1 MGQSVAGVPYGADM
15 STSVGQR
22 ALGSEPH
29 STTGVPR
36 SIGLR
41 RVAVR
46 IAQSL
51 WMRDRAVAELRWAAV
66 TLLAMAVLAFL
77 GKALDPADHAYDRAL
92 LLDAPLAVAAIAL
105 AWSHRAPGL
114 MARPAVRMALG
125 PAVVVVGM
133 MGAGPI
139 DVITL
144 ATPPA
149 AWLVW
154 LAVMFS
160 AVTPGFP
167 IALVTLLGVTIG
179 TWIGH
184 EVAIR
189 DGGYDIVRDEF
200 MIGSAVVYLTAT
212 GMFVVVRVAA
222 AAEDRAARLAAR
234 LRRRFDDLETLERI
248 VRRFDGSR
256 PVREVIQGVVDDV
269 STAFEIAL
277 VSIYLPEGERRLTMV
292 GVAGYHTPF
301 HVIDIGRGVIGR
313 AASTRETQFVPDVL
327 QDPDYRAARDD
338 VRNEVA
344 VPIVHG
350 DELLGV
356 INFEGTLR
364 HPLGTAHVAVA
375 EMLGR
380 SIAASLRSARLD
392 DERRARLHAIERVLV
407 VSRGLLSDLDRRRTV
422 GAVVDA
428 AVDLLSA
435 DRVIVAG
442 RGRDGIFWLEGDS
455 SDPRDGTWRPRALG
469 PGDAE
474 ALEAIDLGAP
484 VVRTGLPGT
493 LQEAGAV
500 ATSTMALPIRVA
512 DDVVAILVATRPV
525 DAPPFSELERLIGD
539 LLVTQIGV
547 ALHNADR
554 HATVSDA
561 AVRDPLTG
569 LLNRRFFDEAVEAAF
584 ATARRTGSPL
594 SLIVLDLD
602 RFSAVNNE
610 HGHSTG
616 DAVLRRVARAM
627 AEAVRTGDVVARY
640 GGEEFVVI
648 APGTATDEAVAVAER
663 IRETVAGTNGARG
676 DGPSVAITVS
686 AGVASLLGD
695 ELDGKA
701 LFRAADSALLA
712 AKRAGRD
719 RVIAV

>member
-1 MGQSVAGVPYGADM
+1 M
-15 STSVGQR
+15 
-22 ALGSEPH
+22 
-29 STTGVPR
+29 
-36 SIGLR
+36 GLR
-41 RVAVR
+41 RVAVQV
-46 IAQSL
+46 AHSL
-51 WMRDRAVAELRWAAV
+51 WMHDRAVAELRWAAV
-66 TLLAMAVLAFL
+66 TLLAMAILAFV
-77 GKALDPADHAYDRAL
+77 GKAVDPSDAAYDRAL

-105 AWSHRAPGL
+105 AWSHRARDV
-114 MARPAVRMALG
+114 MARSAIRTALG
-125 PAVVVVGM
+125 PGVVVVAMLGV
-133 MGAGPI
+133 GSI
-139 DVITL
+139 DLVTL
-144 ATPPA
+144 AMPSA
-149 AWLVW
+149 GWLVW
-154 LAVMFS
+154 LALMFA

-167 IALVTLLGVTIG
+167 LALMTLLGATIG

-184 EVAIR
+184 ELTVR
-189 DGGYDIVRDEF
+189 DGGYEVVRDEF
-200 MIGSAVVYLTAT
+200 IIGSAVLAVASI

-256 PVREVIQGVVDDV
+256 PVREVIQAVVDDV

-292 GVAGYHTPF
+292 GVAGYHSPF

-364 HPLGTAHVAVA
+364 RPLGTTHVAVA

-392 DERRARLHAIERVLV
+392 DERRDRLHAIERVLI

-422 GAVVDA
+422 DAVVDA

-435 DRVIVAG
+435 DRVFVAG
-442 RGRDGIFWLEGDS
+442 RGRDGIFRQEGDS
-455 SDPRDGTWRPRALG
+455 SDPGDGTWRSRALE
-469 PGDAE
+469 PGDIE
-474 ALEAIDLGAP
+474 ALEAIDRGAS
-484 VVRTGLPGT
+484 VVRTSSPGVRGT
-493 LQEAGAV
+493 DPGASGV

-512 DDVVAILVATRPV
+512 DEVVAILVATRPAE
-525 DAPPFSELERLIGD
+525 DPPFSELERLIGD

-616 DAVLRRVARAM
+616 DAVLRRVAKAM
-627 AEAVRTGDVVARY
+627 AESVRTGDVVARY

-648 APGTATDEAVAVAER
+648 APGTSTDEAVAVAER
-663 IRETVAGTNGARG
+663 IRDAVAGGYGSGA
-676 DGPSVAITVS
+676 DLPSVAITVS

>member
-1 MGQSVAGVPYGADM
+1 M
-15 STSVGQR
+15 STSIGPRVVDPAQ
-22 ALGSEPH
+22 AMADLGL
-29 STTGVPR
+29 R
-36 SIGLR
+36 SMGLR
-41 RVAVR
+41 RFAVR
-46 IAQSL
+46 LAESL
-51 WMRDRAVAELRWAAV
+51 WMRDRAVAELRWAAITV
-66 TLLAMAVLAFL
+66 LAMAVLGFL
-77 GKALDPADHAYDRAL
+77 GKALDPAEHGFDRAL
-92 LLDAPLAVAAIAL
+92 LTAAPLAAALIAL
-105 AWSHRAPGL
+105 AWSGRAAGL
-114 MARPAVRMALG
+114 MANRRIRLGLG
-125 PAVVVVGM
+125 PAVVIVGM
-133 MGAGPI
+133 FSAGSI
-139 DVITL
+139 DVVTL
-144 ATPPA
+144 ATPSA
-149 AWLVW
+149 ATLAWLA
-154 LAVMFS
+154 LTFA
-160 AVTPGFP
+160 AVTPGYP
-167 IALVTLLGVTIG
+167 LALAIMIGSTIG
-179 TWIGH
+179 VWIGH
-184 EVAIR
+184 EFIVPNGT
-189 DGGYDIVRDEF
+189 DVVRDEF
-200 MIGSAVVYLTAT
+200 LVGSAVVYLATT
-212 GMFVVVRVAA
+212 GMFVVVRIAT

-234 LRRRFDDLETLERI
+234 LRRRFDDLEVLERI

-256 PVREVIQGVVDDV
+256 PVREVIQTVVDDV
-269 STAFEIAL
+269 STAFDIAL

-292 GVAGYHTPF
+292 GVAGYHSPF
-301 HVIDIGRGVIGR
+301 HVIDLGRGVIGR
-313 AASTRETQFVPDVL
+313 AASTRQTQFVPDVL

-350 DELLGV
+350 EELLGV

-364 HPLGTAHVAVA
+364 YPLGTAHVAVA

-392 DERRARLHAIERVLV
+392 EERRARLHAIERVLV

-428 AVDLLSA
+428 AVDLLRA
-435 DRVIVAG
+435 DRVFVAG
-442 RGRDGIFWLEGDS
+442 RGRDGTFRLEGDS
-455 SDPRDGTWRPRALG
+455 SDPGDGTWRSRALER
-469 PGDAE
+469 GDTE
-474 ALEAIDLGAP
+474 ALAAIAQGVP
-484 VVRTGLPGT
+484 VVRAMVPGPIQPGGT
-493 LQEAGAV
+493 V

-512 DDVVAILVATRPV
+512 DEVVAILVANRPA
-525 DAPPFSELERLIGD
+525 DEPPFSELDRLIGD

-569 LLNRRFFDEAVEAAF
+569 LLNRRFFDEAVETAF

-610 HGHSTG
+610 HGHSAG

-627 AEAVRTGDVVARY
+627 ADSVRNGDVVARY

-648 APGTATDEAVAVAER
+648 SPCTSTEEAVVVAER
-663 IRETVAGTNGARG
+663 IREAVAAADGSGA
-676 DGPSVAITVS
+676 DGPPVMITVS

-701 LFRAADSALLA
+701 VFRAADSALLA

-719 RVIAV
+719 RVMAV

>member
-1 MGQSVAGVPYGADM
+1 
-15 STSVGQR
+15 
-22 ALGSEPH
+22 
-29 STTGVPR
+29 
-36 SIGLR
+36 
-41 RVAVR
+41 
-46 IAQSL
+46 
-51 WMRDRAVAELRWAAV
+51 MRDRAVAELRWAAV
-66 TLLAMAVLAFL
+66 TLLTMAVLAFV

-105 AWSHRAPGL
+105 AWSRRAAGL

-125 PAVVVVGM
+125 PAVVLVGM
-133 MGAGPI
+133 VGAGSI
-139 DVITL
+139 DVVTL
-144 ATPPA
+144 ATPSA
-149 AWLVW
+149 AWFVW

-167 IALVTLLGVTIG
+167 LALVMLLGATIG

-184 EVAIR
+184 EFAVR

-200 MIGSAVVYLTAT
+200 FIGSAVVHLSAM

-234 LRRRFDDLETLERI
+234 LRRRFDDLEVLERI

-256 PVREVIQGVVDDV
+256 PVREVIQAVVDDV
-269 STAFEIAL
+269 STSFEIAL

-313 AASTRETQFVPDVL
+313 AASTRQTQFVPDVL

-364 HPLGTAHVAVA
+364 HPLGTSHVAVA

-422 GAVVDA
+422 DAVVDA

-435 DRVIVAG
+435 DRVFVAG
-442 RGRDGIFWLEGDS
+442 RGRDGIFRLEGDS
-455 SDPRDGTWRPRALG
+455 SDPGDGTWRTRALDA
-469 PGDAE
+469 GDAE
-474 ALEAIDLGAP
+474 ALVAISRGVP
-484 VVRTGLPGT
+484 VVHAAVPGP
-493 LQEAGAV
+493 AGTHEGV
-500 ATSTMALPIRVA
+500 VTSTMALPIRVA
-512 DDVVAILVATRPV
+512 DDVVAILVATRPA
-525 DAPPFSELERLIGD
+525 DDPPFNELERVIGD

-554 HATVSDA
+554 HATVTDA

-584 ATARRTGSPL
+584 ATARRTDSPL

-627 AEAVRTGDVVARY
+627 TESVRNGDVVARY

-648 APGTATDEAVAVAER
+648 SPGTSTEEAVVVAER
-663 IRETVAGTNGARG
+663 IREAVAAAEGSGA
-676 DGPSVAITVS
+676 DGPPVLITVS